1 MTMMKFTINA
11 KELKAMIDKGMT
23 AIDKKHYNPEYKKL
37 YFQIDQIGLLRVL
50 GSNSEQY
57 VEVRSNQAYDVRPGV
72 FGIDIADIKIVT
84 KMKGNIIVEDVTTED
99 MGDVGK
105 INIKCG
111 KKTVTI
117 PRYQNVD
124 IFLPAMDDAEEKILA
139 AKENWLLETL
149 VNLETY
155 TSDDINQVKTQC
167 FNFNT
172 KQNRIE
178 ALDGHRLGMR
188 TLRDQEVYSESS
200 VMLNRSCVPVF
211 KKTMSKKSE
220 SNVTISQDEKYVKV
234 EGNDFAYVR
243 RKQDGIYL
251 YYDIEKILRFDSNFK
266 FIPDRESM
274 LEMAKYNNEL
284 RVSDDKSAPVV
295 FHSENGKLYSYIK
308 THKYEA
314 FDEITTS
321 ENNMKSDL
329 YIAFNPSFI
338 ADAFSI
344 VDSDEPECVGLNAKS
359 PIAIKGDEYSFL
371 ILPIGIKNNCEAVF
385 MKHIN
390 GEVA

>member
-1 MTMMKFTINA
+1 MTMMKFTMNA

-37 YFQIDQIGLLRVL
+37 YFQIDQSGLLRVL

-57 VEVRSNQAYDVRPGV
+57 VEVRSDQAYDVQPGV
-72 FGIDIADIKIVT
+72 FGIDIDDIKIVT
-84 KMKGNIIVEDVTTED
+84 KMKGNITVEDITTED

-124 IFLPAMDDAEEKILA
+124 IFLPIMDDTEEKILA

-155 TSDDINQVKTQC
+155 TSDDINRMTMQC

-172 KQNRIE
+172 KDNRIE
-178 ALDGHRLGMR
+178 ALDGHRIGMR

-220 SNVTISQDEKYVKV
+220 SKVTISQDEKYVKV

-243 RKQDGIYL
+243 RKQDGI

-284 RVSDDKSAPVV
+284 RVSDDKSVPVV

-314 FDEITTS
+314 FDEIATS

-359 PIAIKGDEYSFL
+359 PIVIKGDEYSFL
-371 ILPIGIKNNCEAVF
+371 ILPIGIKNNCEAAF

-390 GEVA
+390 CEVA

>member
-1 MTMMKFTINA
+1 MTMMKFTMNV
-11 KELKAMIDKGMT
+11 KELKAMIDKGIT

-37 YFQIDQIGLLRVL
+37 YFQIDQSGLLRVL

-57 VEVRSNQAYDVRPGV
+57 IEIRNDQAYDVQPGV
-72 FGIDIADIKIVT
+72 FGIDIDDIQIVT
-84 KMKGNIIVEDVTTED
+84 KMKGNITVEDVTTED

-124 IFLPAMDDAEEKILA
+124 IFLPAMDDTEEKILA
-139 AKENWLLETL
+139 TKENWLLETL
-149 VNLETY
+149 VNLEVY
-155 TSDDINQVKTQC
+155 TSDSMNYKTMQC

-172 KQNRIE
+172 KDNRIE

-188 TLRDQEVYSESS
+188 TLRDQEVYSENS

-211 KKTMSKKSE
+211 KKAMSKKSE
-220 SNVTISQDEKYVKV
+220 SKVTISQDEKYVKV
-234 EGNDFAYVR
+234 DGNDFTYVR
-243 RKQDGIYL
+243 RKQDGTYF
-251 YYDIEKILRFDSNFK
+251 DVEKLIGFNTDFK
-266 FIPDRESM
+266 FVADRESM

-284 RVSDDKSAPVV
+284 RASDGKDAPVV
-295 FHSENGKLYSYIK
+295 FHSENGQLYSYIK
-308 THKYEA
+308 TYKYEA
-314 FDEITTS
+314 FDEIATS

-329 YIAFNPSFI
+329 YIAFNPSYI

-359 PIAIKGDEYSFL
+359 PILITGDEYSFL
-371 ILPIGIKNNCEAVF
+371 ILPVNIKNDCSAAF
-385 MKHIN
+385 TKHIN

>member
-1 MTMMKFTINA
+1 MKFTMNA
-11 KELKAMIDKGMT
+11 KELKAMIDKGIT
-23 AIDKKHYNPEYKKL
+23 VIDKKHYNPDFKKL
-37 YFQIDQIGLLRVL
+37 YFQIDKDGLLRVL

-57 VEVRSNQAYDVRPGV
+57 VEIRNDQAYDVQPGV
-72 FGIDIADIKIVT
+72 FGIDIDDIKIVT

-124 IFLPAMDDAEEKILA
+124 IFLPAMDGTEEKILA

-155 TSDDINQVKTQC
+155 TSDDINKMTMQC

-178 ALDGHRLGMR
+178 ALEGHRIGMR
-188 TLRDQEVYSESS
+188 TLRDQEVYSENS

-211 KKTMSKKSE
+211 KKAMSKKSE
-220 SNVTISQDEKYVKV
+220 SKVTISQDEKYVKV
-234 EGNDFAYVR
+234 DGNDFTYVR
-243 RKQDGIYL
+243 RKQDGTYF
-251 YYDIEKILRFDSNFK
+251 DVEKLLRFDSDFK
-266 FIPDRESM
+266 FVPDRESM
-274 LEMAKYNNEL
+274 LEMAKYNREL
-284 RVSDDKSAPVV
+284 RVNDGKDAPVV
-295 FHSENGKLYSYIK
+295 FHSENGGLYSYIK

-314 FDEITTS
+314 FDEIETS

-329 YIAFNPSFI
+329 YISFNPSYI

-344 VDSDEPECVGLNAKS
+344 VDSDEPECIGINAKS
-359 PIAIKGDEYSFL
+359 PIVIKGDEYSFL
-371 ILPIGIKNNCEAVF
+371 ILPINIKNNCEAAF
-385 MKHIN
+385 TKHIK

>member
-1 MTMMKFTINA
+1 M
-11 KELKAMIDKGMT
+11 
-23 AIDKKHYNPEYKKL
+23 
-37 YFQIDQIGLLRVL
+37 L
-50 GSNSEQY
+50 GSDAEQY
-57 VEVRSNQAYDVRPGV
+57 IEIRNDQAYDVQPGV
-72 FGIDIADIKIVT
+72 FGIDIDDIKIVT
-84 KMKGNIIVEDVTTED
+84 KMKGNITVEDVTTED

-124 IFLPAMDDAEEKILA
+124 IFLPAMDGTEEKILA

-155 TSDDINQVKTQC
+155 TSDSMNYETMQC

-172 KQNRIE
+172 KDNRIE

-188 TLRDQEVYSESS
+188 TLRDQEVYSENS

-211 KKTMSKKSE
+211 KKAMSKKSE
-220 SNVTISQDEKYVKV
+220 SKVTISQDEKYVKV
-234 EGNDFAYVR
+234 DGNDFTYVR
-243 RKQDGIYL
+243 RKQDGTYF
-251 YYDIEKILRFDSNFK
+251 DVEKLLRFDSDFK
-266 FIPDRESM
+266 FVPDRESM

-284 RVSDDKSAPVV
+284 RVNDGKDAPVV
-295 FHSENGKLYSYIK
+295 FHSENGGLYSYIK

-314 FDEITTS
+314 FDEIVTS

-329 YIAFNPSFI
+329 YIAFNPSYI

-344 VDSDEPECVGLNAKS
+344 VDSDEPECVGINAKS
-359 PIAIKGDEYSFL
+359 PIVINGDEYSFL
-371 ILPIGIKNNCEAVF
+371 ILPINIKNNCEAAF
-385 MKHIN
+385 TKHIN

>member
-1 MTMMKFTINA
+1 MIKFTMNA
-11 KELKAMIDKGMT
+11 KELKVMIDKGMT
-23 AIDKKHYNPEYKKL
+23 AIDKKHCNPEYKKL
-37 YFQIDQIGLLRVL
+37 YFQIDQSGLLRVL
-50 GSNSEQY
+50 GSNAEQY
-57 VEVRSNQAYDVRPGV
+57 IEIRSDQTYDVQPGV

-124 IFLPAMDDAEEKILA
+124 IFLPTMDGTEEKILA

-155 TSDDINQVKTQC
+155 TSDSMNETMQC

-172 KQNRIE
+172 KDNRIE

-188 TLRDQEVYSESS
+188 TLRDQEVYSENS

-211 KKTMSKKSE
+211 KKAMSKKSE
-220 SNVTISQDEKYVKV
+220 SKVTISQDEKYVKV
-234 EGNDFAYVR
+234 DGNDFTYVR
-243 RKQDGIYL
+243 RKQDGTYF
-251 YYDIEKILRFDSNFK
+251 DVEKLLRFDSDFK
-266 FIPDRESM
+266 FVPDRESM

-284 RVSDDKSAPVV
+284 RVNDGKDAPVV
-295 FHSENGKLYSYIK
+295 FHSENGGLYSYIK

-314 FDEITTS
+314 FDEIATS

-329 YIAFNPSFI
+329 YIAFNPSYI

-344 VDSDEPECVGLNAKS
+344 VDSDEPECVGINAKS
-359 PIAIKGDEYSFL
+359 PIVIKGDEYSFL
-371 ILPIGIKNNCEAVF
+371 ILPINIKNNCEAAF
-385 MKHIN
+385 TKHIN

>member
-1 MTMMKFTINA
+1 
-11 KELKAMIDKGMT
+11 
-23 AIDKKHYNPEYKKL
+23 
-37 YFQIDQIGLLRVL
+37 
-50 GSNSEQY
+50 
-57 VEVRSNQAYDVRPGV
+57 
-72 FGIDIADIKIVT
+72 
-84 KMKGNIIVEDVTTED
+84 MKGNIIVEDVTTED

-124 IFLPAMDDAEEKILA
+124 IFLPAMDGTEEKILA

-155 TSDDINQVKTQC
+155 TSDDINKMTMQC

-178 ALDGHRLGMR
+178 ALEGHRIGMR
-188 TLRDQEVYSESS
+188 TLRDQEVYSENS

-211 KKTMSKKSE
+211 KKAMSKKSE
-220 SNVTISQDEKYVKV
+220 SKVTISQDEKYVKV
-234 EGNDFAYVR
+234 DGNDFTYVR
-243 RKQDGIYL
+243 RKQDGTYF
-251 YYDIEKILRFDSNFK
+251 DVEKLLRFDSDFK
-266 FIPDRESM
+266 FVPDRESM
-274 LEMAKYNNEL
+274 LEMAKYNREL
-284 RVSDDKSAPVV
+284 RVNDGKDAPVV
-295 FHSENGKLYSYIK
+295 FHSENGGLYSYIK

-314 FDEITTS
+314 FDEIETS

-329 YIAFNPSFI
+329 YISFNPSYI

-344 VDSDEPECVGLNAKS
+344 VDSDEPECIGINAKS
-359 PIAIKGDEYSFL
+359 PIVIKGDEYSFL
-371 ILPIGIKNNCEAVF
+371 ILPINIKNNCEAAF
-385 MKHIN
+385 TKHIK

>member
-1 MTMMKFTINA
+1 MMKFTINA

-23 AIDKKHYNPEYKKL
+23 AINKKHYNPDFKKL
-37 YFQIDQIGLLRVL
+37 YFQIDKDGLLRVL
-50 GSNSEQY
+50 GSNTEQY
-57 VEVRSNQAYDVRPGV
+57 IEIRSDQAYDVQPGV
-72 FGIDIADIKIVT
+72 FGIDIDDIKIVT
-84 KMKGNIIVEDVTTED
+84 KMKGNITVEDVTTED
-99 MGDVGK
+99 MGDVGR

-124 IFLPAMDDAEEKILA
+124 IFLPAMDDTEEKILA

-155 TSDDINQVKTQC
+155 TSDSMNHETMQC

-172 KQNRIE
+172 KDNRIE

-188 TLRDQEVYSESS
+188 TLRDQEVYSE
-200 VMLNRSCVPVF
+200 NR
-211 KKTMSKKSE
+211 
-220 SNVTISQDEKYVKV
+220 
-234 EGNDFAYVR
+234 NDFTYVR
-243 RKQDGIYL
+243 RKQDGTYF
-251 YYDIEKILRFDSNFK
+251 DIEKLLRFDSNFK
-266 FIPDRESM
+266 FVPDRESM

-284 RVSDDKSAPVV
+284 RVSDGKDAPVV
-295 FHSENGKLYSYIK
+295 FHSENGQLYSYIK
-308 THKYEA
+308 TYKYEA
-314 FDEITTS
+314 FDEIATS
-321 ENNMKSDL
+321 KNSMKSDL

-344 VDSDEPECVGLNAKS
+344 VDSDEPECVGTNAKS
-359 PIAIKGDEYSFL
+359 QIVIKGDEYSFL
-371 ILPIGIKNNCEAVF
+371 ILPISIKNNCEVAF
-385 MKHIN
+385 TKHIK

>member
-1 MTMMKFTINA
+1 MTMMKFTMNA
-11 KELKAMIDKGMT
+11 KELKAMIDKGIT
-23 AIDKKHYNPEYKKL
+23 VIDKKHYNPDFKKL
-37 YFQIDQIGLLRVL
+37 YFQIDKDGLLRVL

-57 VEVRSNQAYDVRPGV
+57 VEIRNDQAYDVQPGV
-72 FGIDIADIKIVT
+72 FGIDIDDIKIVT

-124 IFLPAMDDAEEKILA
+124 IFLPAMDGTEEKILA

-155 TSDDINQVKTQC
+155 TSDDINKMTMC

-178 ALDGHRLGMR
+178 ALEGHRIGMR
-188 TLRDQEVYSESS
+188 TLRDQEVYSENS

-211 KKTMSKKSE
+211 KKAMSKKSE
-220 SNVTISQDEKYVKV
+220 SKVTISQDEKYVKV
-234 EGNDFAYVR
+234 DGNDFTYVR
-243 RKQDGIYL
+243 RKQDGTYF
-251 YYDIEKILRFDSNFK
+251 DVEKLLRFDSDFK
-266 FIPDRESM
+266 FVPDRESM
-274 LEMAKYNNEL
+274 LEMAKYNREL
-284 RVSDDKSAPVV
+284 RVNDGKDAPVV
-295 FHSENGKLYSYIK
+295 FHSENGGLYSYIK

-314 FDEITTS
+314 FDEIETS

-329 YIAFNPSFI
+329 YISFNPSYI

-344 VDSDEPECVGLNAKS
+344 VDSDEPECIGINAKS
-359 PIAIKGDEYSFL
+359 PIVIKGDEYSFL
-371 ILPIGIKNNCEAVF
+371 ILPINIKNNCEAAF
-385 MKHIN
+385 TKHIK

>member
-1 MTMMKFTINA
+1 MIKFTMNA
-11 KELKAMIDKGMT
+11 KELKVMIDKGMT
-23 AIDKKHYNPEYKKL
+23 AIDKKHCNPEYKKL
-37 YFQIDQIGLLRVL
+37 YFQIDQSGLLRVL
-50 GSNSEQY
+50 GSNAEQY
-57 VEVRSNQAYDVRPGV
+57 IEIRSDQTYDVQPGV

-124 IFLPAMDDAEEKILA
+124 IFLPAMDGTEEKILA

-155 TSDDINQVKTQC
+155 TSDSMNYG

-172 KQNRIE
+172 KDNRIE

-188 TLRDQEVYSESS
+188 TLRDQEVYSENS

-211 KKTMSKKSE
+211 KKAMSKKSE
-220 SNVTISQDEKYVKV
+220 SKVTISQDEKYVKV
-234 EGNDFAYVR
+234 DGNDFTYVR
-243 RKQDGIYL
+243 RKQDGTYF
-251 YYDIEKILRFDSNFK
+251 DVEKLLRFDSDFK
-266 FIPDRESM
+266 FVPDRESM

-284 RVSDDKSAPVV
+284 RVNDGKDAPVV
-295 FHSENGKLYSYIK
+295 FHSENGGLYSYIK

-314 FDEITTS
+314 FDEIATS

-329 YIAFNPSFI
+329 YIAFNPSYI

-344 VDSDEPECVGLNAKS
+344 VDSDEPECVGINAKS
-359 PIAIKGDEYSFL
+359 PIVIKGDEYSFL
-371 ILPIGIKNNCEAVF
+371 ILPINIKNNCEAAF
-385 MKHIN
+385 TKHIN

>member
-1 MTMMKFTINA
+1 MMKFTINA
-11 KELKAMIDKGMT
+11 KELKAMIDKGIT
-23 AIDKKHYNPEYKKL
+23 VIDKKHYNPDFKKL
-37 YFQIDQIGLLRVL
+37 YFQIDKDGLLRVL

-57 VEVRSNQAYDVRPGV
+57 VEIRNDQAYDVQPGV
-72 FGIDIADIKIVT
+72 FGIDIDDIKIVT

-124 IFLPAMDDAEEKILA
+124 IFLPAMDGTEEKILA

-155 TSDDINQVKTQC
+155 TSDDINKMTMQC

-172 KQNRIE
+172 KDNRIE
-178 ALDGHRLGMR
+178 ALEGHRIGMR
-188 TLRDQEVYSESS
+188 TLRDQEVYSENS
-200 VMLNRSCVPVF
+200 VMLNRSCVSVF

-220 SNVTISQDEKYVKV
+220 SKVTISQDGKYVKV
-234 EGNDFAYVR
+234 DGNDFTYVR
-243 RKQDGIYL
+243 RKQVGM
-251 YYDIEKILRFDSNFK
+251 YYNIEKILQFDSNFK
-266 FIPDRESM
+266 FVPDRESM

-284 RVSDDKSAPVV
+284 RAGDDKSAPVV
-295 FHSENGKLYSYIK
+295 FHSANGELYSYIK

-314 FDEITTS
+314 FDEIETI
-321 ENNMKSDL
+321 ENNMMSDL
-329 YIAFNPSFI
+329 YIAFNPSYI

-344 VDSDEPECVGLNAKS
+344 VDSDEPECVGINAKS
-359 PIAIKGDEYSFL
+359 PIVIKGDEYSFL
-371 ILPIGIKNNCEAVF
+371 ILPINIKNNCEAAF

>member
-1 MTMMKFTINA
+1 MTMMKFTMNA

-23 AIDKKHYNPEYKKL
+23 AINKKHYNPDFKKL
-37 YFQIDQIGLLRVL
+37 YFQIDKDGLLRVL
-50 GSNSEQY
+50 GSDTEQY
-57 VEVRSNQAYDVRPGV
+57 IEIRSDQAYDVQPGV
-72 FGIDIADIKIVT
+72 FGIDIDDIKIVT
-84 KMKGNIIVEDVTTED
+84 KMKGNITVEDVTTED

-124 IFLPAMDDAEEKILA
+124 IFLPAMDDTEEKILA

-155 TSDDINQVKTQC
+155 TSDDINNMTMQC

-172 KQNRIE
+172 KDNRIE
-178 ALDGHRLGMR
+178 ALEGHRIGMR

-211 KKTMSKKSE
+211 KKTMSNKSE

-234 EGNDFAYVR
+234 EGNDFTYVR
-243 RKQDGIYL
+243 RKHDGTYF
-251 YYDIEKILRFDSNFK
+251 DTDKILRFDSDFK
-266 FIPDRESM
+266 FVPDRESI
-274 LEMAKYNNEL
+274 LEMAKYNKEL
-284 RVSDDKSAPVV
+284 RVNDGKDAPVV
-295 FHSENGKLYSYIK
+295 FHSENGGLYSYIK

-314 FDEITTS
+314 FDEIATS

-329 YIAFNPSFI
+329 YIAFNPSYI

-344 VDSDEPECVGLNAKS
+344 VDSDEPECVGSNAKS
-359 PIAIKGDEYSFL
+359 PIVIKGDEYSFL
-371 ILPIGIKNNCEAVF
+371 ILPINIKNNCEAAF
-385 MKHIN
+385 TKHIK

>member
-1 MTMMKFTINA
+1 MTMMKFTMNA

-23 AIDKKHYNPEYKKL
+23 AINKKHYNPDFKKL
-37 YFQIDQIGLLRVL
+37 YFQIDKDGLLRVL
-50 GSNSEQY
+50 GSNTEQY
-57 VEVRSNQAYDVRPGV
+57 IEIRSDQAYDVQPGV
-72 FGIDIADIKIVT
+72 FGIDIDDIKIVT
-84 KMKGNIIVEDVTTED
+84 KMKGNITVEDITTED

-124 IFLPAMDDAEEKILA
+124 IFLPIMDDTEEKILA

-149 VNLETY
+149 VSLETY
-155 TSDDINQVKTQC
+155 TSDSMNNETMQC

-172 KQNRIE
+172 KYKRIE
-178 ALDGHRLGMR
+178 SLDGHRLGMR
-188 TLRDQEVYSESS
+188 TLRDQEVYSENS
-200 VMLNRSCVPVF
+200 VMLKNICVPVF
-211 KKTMSKKSE
+211 KKVMSKKSE
-220 SNVTISQDEKYVKV
+220 DEVTISHNRKFVKV
-234 EGNDFAYVR
+234 EGNDFIYVVH
-243 RKQDGIYL
+243 KQDVNYF
-251 YYDIEKILRFDSNFK
+251 DVEKLLRFDSDFK
-266 FIPDRESM
+266 FVPDRESM

-284 RVSDDKSAPVV
+284 RVSDGKDASVV
-295 FHSENGKLYSYIK
+295 FHSENGELYSYIK

-314 FDEITTS
+314 FDEIATS

-329 YIAFNPSFI
+329 YIAFNPSYI

-344 VDSDEPECVGLNAKS
+344 VDSDEPECVGANAKS
-359 PIAIKGDEYSFL
+359 PIVIKGDEYSFL
-371 ILPIGIKNNCEAVF
+371 ILPINIKNNCEAAF

>member
-1 MTMMKFTINA
+1 MTMMKFTMNA
-11 KELKAMIDKGMT
+11 KELKAMIDKGIT
-23 AIDKKHYNPEYKKL
+23 VIDKKHYNPDFKKL
-37 YFQIDQIGLLRVL
+37 YFQIDKDGLLRVL

-57 VEVRSNQAYDVRPGV
+57 VEIRNDQAYDVQPGV
-72 FGIDIADIKIVT
+72 FGIDIDDIKIVT

-124 IFLPAMDDAEEKILA
+124 IFLPAMDGTEEKILA

-155 TSDDINQVKTQC
+155 TSDDINKMTMQC

-178 ALDGHRLGMR
+178 ALEGHRIGMR
-188 TLRDQEVYSESS
+188 TLRDQEVYSENS

-211 KKTMSKKSE
+211 KKAMSKKSE
-220 SNVTISQDEKYVKV
+220 SKVTISQDEKYVKV
-234 EGNDFAYVR
+234 DGNDFTYVR
-243 RKQDGIYL
+243 RKQDGTYF
-251 YYDIEKILRFDSNFK
+251 DVEKLLRFDSDFK
-266 FIPDRESM
+266 FVPDRESM
-274 LEMAKYNNEL
+274 LEMAKYNREL
-284 RVSDDKSAPVV
+284 RVNDGKDAPVV
-295 FHSENGKLYSYIK
+295 FHSENGGLYSYIK

-314 FDEITTS
+314 FDEIETS

-329 YIAFNPSFI
+329 YISFNPSYI

-344 VDSDEPECVGLNAKS
+344 VDSDEPECIGINAKS
-359 PIAIKGDEYSFL
+359 PIVIKGDEYSFL
-371 ILPIGIKNNCEAVF
+371 ILPINIKNNCEAAF
-385 MKHIN
+385 TKHIK

>member
-1 MTMMKFTINA
+1 MTMMKFTMNA
-11 KELKAMIDKGMT
+11 KELKAMIDKGIT
-23 AIDKKHYNPEYKKL
+23 VIDKKHYNPDFKKL
-37 YFQIDQIGLLRVL
+37 YFQIDKDGLLRVL

-57 VEVRSNQAYDVRPGV
+57 VEIRNDQAYDVQPGV
-72 FGIDIADIKIVT
+72 FGIDIDDIKIVT

-124 IFLPAMDDAEEKILA
+124 IFLPAMDGTEEKILA

-155 TSDDINQVKTQC
+155 TSDDINKMTMQC

-178 ALDGHRLGMR
+178 ALEGHRIGMR
-188 TLRDQEVYSESS
+188 TLRDQEVYSENS

-211 KKTMSKKSE
+211 KKAMSKKSE
-220 SNVTISQDEKYVKV
+220 SKVTISQDEKYVKV
-234 EGNDFAYVR
+234 DGNDFTYVR
-243 RKQDGIYL
+243 RKQDGTYF
-251 YYDIEKILRFDSNFK
+251 DVEKLLRFDSDFK
-266 FIPDRESM
+266 FVPDRESM
-274 LEMAKYNNEL
+274 LEMAKYNREL
-284 RVSDDKSAPVV
+284 RVNDGKDAPVI
-295 FHSENGKLYSYIK
+295 FHSENGGLYSYIK

-314 FDEITTS
+314 FDEIETS

-329 YIAFNPSFI
+329 YISFNPSYI

-344 VDSDEPECVGLNAKS
+344 VDSDEPECIGINAKS
-359 PIAIKGDEYSFL
+359 PIVIKGDEYSFL
-371 ILPIGIKNNCEAVF
+371 ILPINIKNNCEAAF
-385 MKHIN
+385 TKHIK

>member
-1 MTMMKFTINA
+1 M
-11 KELKAMIDKGMT
+11 
-23 AIDKKHYNPEYKKL
+23 
-37 YFQIDQIGLLRVL
+37 
-50 GSNSEQY
+50 
-57 VEVRSNQAYDVRPGV
+57 
-72 FGIDIADIKIVT
+72 
-84 KMKGNIIVEDVTTED
+84 
-99 MGDVGK
+99 
-105 INIKCG
+105 
-111 KKTVTI
+111 
-117 PRYQNVD
+117 
-124 IFLPAMDDAEEKILA
+124 
-139 AKENWLLETL
+139 
-149 VNLETY
+149 
-155 TSDDINQVKTQC
+155 QC

-172 KQNRIE
+172 KDNRIE
-178 ALDGHRLGMR
+178 ALEGHRIGMR
-188 TLRDQEVYSESS
+188 TLRDQEVYSENS

-220 SNVTISQDEKYVKV
+220 SKVTISQDEKYVKV

-243 RKQDGIYL
+243 RKQDGI

-284 RVSDDKSAPVV
+284 RVSDDKSVPVV

-314 FDEITTS
+314 FDEIATS

-329 YIAFNPSFI
+329 YIAFNPSYI

-344 VDSDEPECVGLNAKS
+344 VDSDAPECVGANAKS
-359 PIAIKGDEYSFL
+359 PIVIKGDEYSFL
-371 ILPIGIKNNCEAVF
+371 ILPINIKNNCEAVF

>member
-1 MTMMKFTINA
+1 MTMMKFTMNA
-11 KELKAMIDKGMT
+11 KELKAMIDKGIT
-23 AIDKKHYNPEYKKL
+23 VIDKKHYNPNFKKL
-37 YFQIDQIGLLRVL
+37 YFQIDKDGLLRVL

-57 VEVRSNQAYDVRPGV
+57 VEIRNDQAYDVQPGV
-72 FGIDIADIKIVT
+72 FGIDIDDIKIVT

-124 IFLPAMDDAEEKILA
+124 IFLPAMDGTEEKILA

-155 TSDDINQVKTQC
+155 TSDDINKMTMQC

-178 ALDGHRLGMR
+178 ALEGHRIGMR
-188 TLRDQEVYSESS
+188 TLRDQEVYSENS

-211 KKTMSKKSE
+211 KKAMSKKSE
-220 SNVTISQDEKYVKV
+220 SKVTISQDEKYVKV
-234 EGNDFAYVR
+234 DGNDFTYVR
-243 RKQDGIYL
+243 RKQDGTYF
-251 YYDIEKILRFDSNFK
+251 DVEKLLRFDSDFK
-266 FIPDRESM
+266 FVPDRESM
-274 LEMAKYNNEL
+274 LEMAKYNREL
-284 RVSDDKSAPVV
+284 RVNDGKDAPVV
-295 FHSENGKLYSYIK
+295 FHSENGGLYSYIK

-314 FDEITTS
+314 FDEIETS

-329 YIAFNPSFI
+329 YISFNPSYI

-344 VDSDEPECVGLNAKS
+344 VDSDEPECIGINAKS
-359 PIAIKGDEYSFL
+359 PIVIKGDEYSFL
-371 ILPIGIKNNCEAVF
+371 ILPINIKNNCEAAF
-385 MKHIN
+385 TKHIK

>member
-1 MTMMKFTINA
+1 MTMMKFTMNA
-11 KELKAMIDKGMT
+11 KELKAMIDKGIT
-23 AIDKKHYNPEYKKL
+23 VIDKKHYNPDFKKL
-37 YFQIDQIGLLRVL
+37 YFQIDKDGLLRVL

-57 VEVRSNQAYDVRPGV
+57 VEIRNDQAYDVQPGV
-72 FGIDIADIKIVT
+72 FGIDIDDIKIVT

-124 IFLPAMDDAEEKILA
+124 IFLPAMDGTEEKILA

-155 TSDDINQVKTQC
+155 TSDDINKMTMQC

-178 ALDGHRLGMR
+178 ALEGHRIGMR
-188 TLRDQEVYSESS
+188 TLRDQEVYSENS

-211 KKTMSKKSE
+211 KKAMSKKSE
-220 SNVTISQDEKYVKV
+220 SKVTISQDEKYVKV
-234 EGNDFAYVR
+234 DGNDFTYVR
-243 RKQDGIYL
+243 RKQDGTYL
-251 YYDIEKILRFDSNFK
+251 DVEKLLRFDSDFK
-266 FIPDRESM
+266 FVPDRESM
-274 LEMAKYNNEL
+274 LEMAKYNREL
-284 RVSDDKSAPVV
+284 RVNDGKDAPVV
-295 FHSENGKLYSYIK
+295 FHSENGGLYSYIK

-314 FDEITTS
+314 FDEIETS

-329 YIAFNPSFI
+329 YISFNPSYI

-344 VDSDEPECVGLNAKS
+344 VDSDEPECIGINAKS
-359 PIAIKGDEYSFL
+359 PIVIKGDEYSFL
-371 ILPIGIKNNCEAVF
+371 ILPINIKNNCEAAF
-385 MKHIN
+385 TKHIK

>member
-1 MTMMKFTINA
+1 MTMMKFTMNA
-11 KELKAMIDKGMT
+11 KELKAMIDKGIT
-23 AIDKKHYNPEYKKL
+23 VIDKKHYNPDFKKL
-37 YFQIDQIGLLRVL
+37 YFQIDKDGLLRVL

-57 VEVRSNQAYDVRPGV
+57 VEIRNDQAYDVQPGV
-72 FGIDIADIKIVT
+72 FGIDIDDIKIVT

-124 IFLPAMDDAEEKILA
+124 IFLPAMDGTEEKILA
-139 AKENWLLETL
+139 AKENWLLKTL

-155 TSDDINQVKTQC
+155 TSDDINKMTMQC

-178 ALDGHRLGMR
+178 ALEGHRIGMR
-188 TLRDQEVYSESS
+188 TLRDQEVYSENS

-211 KKTMSKKSE
+211 KKAMSKKSE
-220 SNVTISQDEKYVKV
+220 SKVTISQDEKYVKV
-234 EGNDFAYVR
+234 DGNDFTYVR
-243 RKQDGIYL
+243 RKQDGTYL
-251 YYDIEKILRFDSNFK
+251 DVEKLLRFDSDFK
-266 FIPDRESM
+266 FVPDRESM
-274 LEMAKYNNEL
+274 LEMAKYNREL
-284 RVSDDKSAPVV
+284 RVNDGKDAPVV
-295 FHSENGKLYSYIK
+295 FHSENGGLYSYIK

-314 FDEITTS
+314 FDEIETS

-329 YIAFNPSFI
+329 YISFNPSYI

-344 VDSDEPECVGLNAKS
+344 VDSDEPECIGINAKS
-359 PIAIKGDEYSFL
+359 PIVIKGDEYSFL
-371 ILPIGIKNNCEAVF
+371 ILPINIKNNCEAAF
-385 MKHIN
+385 TKHIK